1 MAVVSKGILGRK
13 VGMTQVY
20 DDESARAIPVTV
32 IEAGP
37 CQISQVKTPES
48 DGYSA
53 IQLAFDEVKSSKLN
67 KPKVG
72 HLEKAGVAPHRH
84 LVELRVADASGFQVG
99 QELRADV
106 FEQGERTD
114 VVGTSKGK
122 GFAGVYKRHNFGGAP
137 ATHGTEHTHRTP
149 GAVGGC
155 ATPSRIFKGQKMP
168 GRLGGSRVTTLNLE
182 VVRVD
187 PERNLLLVKGSV
199 PGPNGGLVM
208 VRSAVRRPR

>member
-37 CQISQVKTPES
+37 CRIAQVKTPSS

-53 IQLAFDEVKSSKLN
+53 IQLAFDEVKPSKVT
-67 KPKVG
+67 KPEAG
-72 HLEKAGVAPHRH
+72 HFKRAGVGPHRH
-84 LVELRVADASGFQVG
+84 LVELRVADASAFQVG
-99 QELRADV
+99 QEIRADV

-122 GFAGVYKRHNFGGAP
+122 GFAGVYKRYNFGGTP
-137 ATHGTEHTHRTP
+137 ATHGTERKHRTP
-149 GAVGGC
+149 GAVGAC
-155 ATPSRIFKGQKMP
+155 ATPSRVFKGQKMP
-168 GRLGGSRVTTLNLE
+168 GRLGGARVTTLNLE